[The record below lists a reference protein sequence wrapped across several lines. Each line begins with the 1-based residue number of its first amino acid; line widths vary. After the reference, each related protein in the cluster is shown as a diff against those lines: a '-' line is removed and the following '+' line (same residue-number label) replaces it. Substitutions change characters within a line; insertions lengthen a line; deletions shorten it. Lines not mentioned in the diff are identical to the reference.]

1 VLSGDAVRRIQDSAI
16 KELVVTDTIPIAR
29 ERMIPKIT
37 VLSVAQVVAEAI
49 VRIHNDDSV
58 STMFESMW

>member
-1 VLSGDAVRRIQDSAI
+1 
-16 KELVVTDTIPIAR
+16 VTDTIPIAR